1 MKTKLLLV
9 LTATLVFSS
18 CKKDEKIDPMQI
30 IAFADKNVEYIC
42 LQNFDA
48 NHDGILTIDE
58 ALAVTSL
65 GNVFQNNDMIMKF
78 GELVNFKGLTAIDEK
93 AFSGCVNLHTITI
106 PDNVVSIG
114 NEAFRNCDLSSGITF
129 IGAGVKEIGEWAFS
143 GCKFDVFD
151 VPFSVTAIGKGAFQG
166 CKKLWGFKKGLPEG
180 LTDIEDYTFAD
191 CVELAGVNIPQG
203 VRKIGKSAFAN
214 TAHEGLRLPEKL
226 EIIRD
231 YAFSNCSQLVNISS
245 SNPEPPMLGKGV
257 FDGSPIKEV
266 YVLESSIADY
276 ESVEGWSDFA
286 GCYRPLINDPWDL

>member
-1 MKTKLLLV
+1 
-9 LTATLVFSS
+9 
-18 CKKDEKIDPMQI
+18 MQI

-151 VPFSVTAIGKGAFQG
+151 VPSSVTAIGKGAFQG

-214 TAHEGLRLPEKL
+214 TAHEGLRFPEKL

>member
-114 NEAFRNCDLSSGITF
+114 NEAFRNCDLSGGITF

-191 CVELAGVNIPQG
+191 CVVLGGVNIPQG

-214 TAHEGLRLPEKL
+214 TAHEGLRFPEKL

>member
-1 MKTKLLLV
+1 MKTKLLLA
-9 LTATLVFSS
+9 LTVTLVFSS
-18 CKKDEKIDPMQI
+18 CKKDDKLDPMQI
-30 IAFADKNVEYIC
+30 ITFADKNVEYIC

-48 NHDGILTIDE
+48 NHDGILTLDE
-58 ALAVTSL
+58 AAAVTSL

-78 GELVNFKGLTAIDEK
+78 GELFNFKGLTAIDEK
-93 AFSGCVNLHTITI
+93 AFSGCVNLLTITI
-106 PDNVVSIG
+106 PANVTSIG
-114 NEAFRNCDLSSGITF
+114 NEAFRNCDLSVGIHFSGAEI
-129 IGAGVKEIGEWAFS
+129 KEIGEWAFS

-151 VPFSVTAIGKGAFQG
+151 VPSSVTAIGKGAFQG

-191 CVELAGVNIPQG
+191 CVELAGLLIPEG
-203 VRKIGKSAFAN
+203 VRKIGRSAFAN
-214 TAHEGLRLPEKL
+214 TAHQGIRLPEKL

-231 YAFSNCSQLVNISS
+231 YAFSNCARLIIISS

-257 FDGSPIKEV
+257 FDSSPINEV

-276 ESVEGWSDFA
+276 ESAEGWSDFA

>member
-1 MKTKLLLV
+1 M
-9 LTATLVFSS
+9 
-18 CKKDEKIDPMQI
+18 
-30 IAFADKNVEYIC
+30 
-42 LQNFDA
+42 
-48 NHDGILTIDE
+48 
-58 ALAVTSL
+58 L
-65 GNVFQNNDMIMKF
+65 G
-78 GELVNFKGLTAIDEK
+78 
-93 AFSGCVNLHTITI
+93 
-106 PDNVVSIG
+106 
-114 NEAFRNCDLSSGITF
+114 
-129 IGAGVKEIGEWAFS
+129 
-143 GCKFDVFD
+143 
-151 VPFSVTAIGKGAFQG
+151 
-166 CKKLWGFKKGLPEG
+166 
-180 LTDIEDYTFAD
+180 
-191 CVELAGVNIPQG
+191 GVNIPQG